1 VSTHFLATLLE
12 RILLVNQPNI
22 SSSDMSFEIDLKN
35 VIMMA
40 LEEISEEQRKAFDAR
55 RLATGERRKAEE
67 VRVLQEFL
75 ACFKKERQGKV
86 TQVKETILSFASGK
100 AKVMPDVST
109 SSPSVT
115 IEDVT
120 SMLNDHTK
128 HLTNHLHYMLENGLV
143 KILETLNPSSDPCS
157 VSSIP
162 QAPSSSAQHEML
174 ENPLYDMPKNFTP
187 SQAPPIMSTCL
198 QD

>member
-1 VSTHFLATLLE
+1 
-12 RILLVNQPNI
+12 
-22 SSSDMSFEIDLKN
+22 
-35 VIMMA
+35 
-40 LEEISEEQRKAFDAR
+40 
-55 RLATGERRKAEE
+55 
-67 VRVLQEFL
+67 VLQEFL

-128 HLTNHLHYMLENGLV
+128 HLRNHLHYMLENGLV
-143 KILETLNPSSDPCS
+143 KILKTLNPSSIHVVFRVFHKHLVLRLNMKCWK
-157 VSSIP
+157 I
-162 QAPSSSAQHEML
+162 
-174 ENPLYDMPKNFTP
+174 LYTACRRTSHPARRLR
-187 SQAPPIMSTCL
+187 S
-198 QD
+198 